1 MSLGNKILELRK
13 KEGYSQEELGEKI
26 GVTRQTIS
34 NWELDETAPD
44 PEQLK
49 LLSKELKIS
58 IDELLSNDINNVLVN
73 KVNSTEKLSKL
84 ILTFLKCGAVVLV
97 IFVIF
102 IIVSLI
108 RLTSSMKKSS
118 AEFNSI
124 NYYCKIG
131 ETNYEIEFD
140 SNKYFNCKNCSNEM
154 NNEIKNL
161 IDFNNINDSVD
172 KVNNYFNSHNG
183 SCE

>member
-1 MSLGNKILELRK
+1 
-13 KEGYSQEELGEKI
+13 
-26 GVTRQTIS
+26 
-34 NWELDETAPD
+34 
-44 PEQLK
+44 
-49 LLSKELKIS
+49 
-58 IDELLSNDINNVLVN
+58 
-73 KVNSTEKLSKL
+73 
-84 ILTFLKCGAVVLV
+84 
-97 IFVIF
+97 
-102 IIVSLI
+102 
-108 RLTSSMKKSS
+108 MKKSD

-140 SNKYFNCKNCSNEM
+140 SNKYCKNCSNEM

-161 IDFNNINDSVD
+161 IDFSNINDSVD

>member
-34 NWELDETAPD
+34 NWELDETAPN

-49 LLSKELKIS
+49 LLSKELNIS
-58 IDELLSNDINNVLVN
+58 IDELLSNDINNILVN
-73 KVNSTEKLSKL
+73 KVNSTEKLSRL
-84 ILTFLKCGAVVLV
+84 ILTFLKYGALVLA

-108 RLTSSMKKSS
+108 RLSSSMKKSND
-118 AEFNSI
+118 EFNSI
-124 NYYCKIG
+124 NYCKIG
-131 ETNYEIEFD
+131 ETSYEIEFD

-154 NNEIKNL
+154 NNEIKSL